1 MSERPVKITRL
12 RFEHLV
18 EPLGIG
24 TPRPRLSWATETER
38 QGWRQAAYQ
47 VEVERD
53 AGPAVASV
61 WVEDGDSVLRPWP
74 FPPLASRERATVRVR
89 VRDTEGETSRWSE
102 GSTVEAGLLSPGDWS
117 AEMITLAWDEDRS
130 TSPPAPLLRRAFTLR
145 EGITRARLYVT
156 AWGVY
161 EIHLNGTTVGADV
174 LQPGWTSYHHRLR
187 YATHDVTDLVRPGD
201 NAVGAMLG
209 DGWFRGN
216 LPGGVRNF
224 YGDRLG
230 LLLQIEVTHRDG
242 QVERV
247 GTDTRWRGAL
257 GAVLASDLYDGET
270 YDARRE
276 RDGWDRPAFDGADWS
291 PAEVAGFDPAVLVAP
306 TAPPARRVELVR
318 PVAVTASPSGATL
331 VDFGQNLVG
340 RVRLTVSAERG
351 TTITLRHAEVL
362 EDGELAI
369 RPLRAAKA
377 TDRYILRGGGPE
389 VWEPRF
395 TFHGFRYAEIV
406 GWPGEL
412 DPGDVVAVVCASDLE
427 RAGWFECSDPLVER
441 LHENVVWSLRGNT
454 VEIPTDCPQRDERL
468 GWTGDIQVFAPTA
481 AFLSDVGGFLESWL
495 ADLAA
500 EQADHRGVVPFVVP
514 NPLSTVLPAAAWGD
528 ASVMVPWVLYQR
540 LGDRGLL
547 ERQFASMRAWV
558 EAVAAETG
566 SSGLWDR
573 GFQFGD
579 WLDPAAP
586 PEKPGAARTDRH
598 LVATAYLAR
607 SAQLV
612 AEVAEVLGDTG
623 AVARYRALAE
633 RTREAFAREYVS
645 PAGRVVSDAATG
657 YVLAL
662 CFDLLPD
669 RSQRQHAG
677 ARLVELVEEAGYRIA
692 TGFVGT
698 PLICDALTRAG
709 HLDVAYR
716 LLLER
721 GCPSWLYPVTMG
733 ATTIWERWDSML
745 PDGSVNPGEMTSF
758 NHYALGAVADWLHR
772 TVAGLGPAAPGY
784 RRISFQ
790 PRPGGGL
797 TRAAARHRTPYGV
810 AAVSWVLRDGTLMV
824 EATVPPNT
832 EATVHLPGRA
842 PFEIGSGD
850 HSWTVPFTAGGDPPL
865 G

>member
-89 VRDTEGETSRWSE
+89 VRDTEGETSPWSE

-117 AEMITLAWDEDRS
+117 AEMITPAWDEDRS
-130 TSPPAPLLRRAFTLR
+130 TSPPAPLLRRTFTLR
-145 EGITRARLYVT
+145 ERIARARLYVT
-156 AWGVY
+156 ARGVY

-230 LLLQIEVTHRDG
+230 LLLQVEVTYRDG

-247 GTDTRWRGAL
+247 GTDTGWRGAL

-276 RDGWDRPAFDGADWS
+276 RDGWDRPAFDDADWS
-291 PAEVAGFDPAVLVAP
+291 PVEVAGFDPAVLVAP
-306 TAPPARRVELVR
+306 TAPPARRVALVR

-395 TFHGFRYAEIV
+395 TFHGFRYAEIGGGRASWTPATWSRSSAPRISSAPDGSSARTPWSSGCTRTWSGACAATRWRSRPTARSATSGWGGPGTSRSSLRRPPSSPMWAAFWSR
-406 GWPGEL
+406 GWPTSR
-412 DPGDVVAVVCASDLE
+412 PSRRTIAAWCRS
-427 RAGWFECSDPLVER
+427 S
-441 LHENVVWSLRGNT
+441 S
-454 VEIPTDCPQRDERL
+454 PTPSAPSCPQR
-468 GWTGDIQVFAPTA
+468 
-481 AFLSDVGGFLESWL
+481 
-495 ADLAA
+495 
-500 EQADHRGVVPFVVP
+500 
-514 NPLSTVLPAAAWGD
+514 
-528 ASVMVPWVLYQR
+528 
-540 LGDRGLL
+540 
-547 ERQFASMRAWV
+547 
-558 EAVAAETG
+558 
-566 SSGLWDR
+566 
-573 GFQFGD
+573 
-579 WLDPAAP
+579 
-586 PEKPGAARTDRH
+586 PGAT
-598 LVATAYLAR
+598 
-607 SAQLV
+607 
-612 AEVAEVLGDTG
+612 
-623 AVARYRALAE
+623 
-633 RTREAFAREYVS
+633 
-645 PAGRVVSDAATG
+645 PASS
-657 YVLAL
+657 
-662 CFDLLPD
+662 C
-669 RSQRQHAG
+669 
-677 ARLVELVEEAGYRIA
+677 
-692 TGFVGT
+692 
-698 PLICDALTRAG
+698 
-709 HLDVAYR
+709 
-716 LLLER
+716 R
-721 GCPSWLYPVTMG
+721 G
-733 ATTIWERWDSML
+733 
-745 PDGSVNPGEMTSF
+745 
-758 NHYALGAVADWLHR
+758 
-772 TVAGLGPAAPGY
+772 
-784 RRISFQ
+784 
-790 PRPGGGL
+790 
-797 TRAAARHRTPYGV
+797 
-810 AAVSWVLRDGTLMV
+810 
-824 EATVPPNT
+824 
-832 EATVHLPGRA
+832 
-842 PFEIGSGD
+842 
-850 HSWTVPFTAGGDPPL
+850 
-865 G
+865 